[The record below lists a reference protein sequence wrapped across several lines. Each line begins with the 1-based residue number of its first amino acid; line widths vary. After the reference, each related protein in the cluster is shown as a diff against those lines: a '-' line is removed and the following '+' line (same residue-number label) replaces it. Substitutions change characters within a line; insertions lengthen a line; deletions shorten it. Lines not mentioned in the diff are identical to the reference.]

1 MSDFPGEQVSVPMK
15 GAGSDPRADD
25 DELVDRAKRA
35 VRGDLEA
42 FEALVER
49 YQEKVLGNCR
59 YLAGSRD
66 DAADLA
72 QEVFVKMFFGLTRFE
87 GRSTFKTWLWRIKV
101 NHCLNVLQ
109 RRKGERDVDL
119 ETPGL
124 ERAPE
129 LQVQPMAE
137 RALVAQRDR
146 EVIDQTLDRMG
157 ESLRVPLLLRDLD
170 GLSYQEIAD
179 ELGLSLSAV
188 KMRIK
193 RGREDFQRRYS
204 ATRATR
210 EQVVE
215 PALQ

>member
-1 MSDFPGEQVSVPMK
+1 MT
-15 GAGSDPRADD
+15 GAGPEQRPDD

-35 VRGDLEA
+35 DRGDLEA

-59 YLAGSRD
+59 YLTGSRD
-66 DAADLA
+66 DAEDLA
-72 QEVFVKMFFGLTRFE
+72 QEVFVKMFFSLTGFE
-87 GRSTFKTWLWRIKV
+87 GRSAFKTWLWRIKV
-101 NHCLNVLQ
+101 NHCLNFLQ
-109 RRKGERDVDL
+109 RRKRERDVDL

-137 RALVAQRDR
+137 RALSAQRDR
-146 EVIDQTLDRMG
+146 EVIDKTLDRMG

-204 ATRATR
+204 AASASRG
-210 EQVVE
+210 QVVE